1 MFSFREVCRFL
12 AVPMAVVMLTVS
24 VPWAAARAA
33 LVPTDSVISGMTAD
47 QDRQTILNFLSRED
61 VASQFMAFGVNRD
74 EAMAR
79 VSAMSND
86 ELRQF
91 ANRIDQLPAGQD
103 GFAIAILILVIL
115 FVVLVITDLTGVTD
129 VFPFIHSKYKSP
141 QR

>member
-1 MFSFREVCRFL
+1 
-12 AVPMAVVMLTVS
+12 MLTVS
-24 VPWAAARAA
+24 APWGAARAA

-47 QDRQTILNFLSRED
+47 QDRQTVMNFLARED
-61 VASQFMAFGVNRD
+61 VASQFTAFGVSRD

-91 ANRIDQLPAGQD
+91 AGRIDQLPAGQD
-103 GFAIAILILVIL
+103 GFGIAVLILVIL

-129 VFPFIHSKYKSP
+129 VFPFIHSKYKT
-141 QR
+141 QRK